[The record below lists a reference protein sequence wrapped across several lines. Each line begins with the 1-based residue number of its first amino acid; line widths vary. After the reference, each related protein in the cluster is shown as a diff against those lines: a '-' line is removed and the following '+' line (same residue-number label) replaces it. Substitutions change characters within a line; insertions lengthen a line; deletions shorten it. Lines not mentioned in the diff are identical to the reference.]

1 MHKALHRA
9 QMLSEYS
16 NNFVVDST
24 DSYDA
29 TSDFQLMSEPEYRGE
44 VQDLMLFTSKGCP
57 YCTSFKRSWRAL
69 KKTDLPVNFVQY
81 DADKDDNVCRKYKIN
96 AVPQLL
102 LKLSNKKKPLKYS
115 GDMNKKDVASWVKK
129 SI

>member
-24 DSYDA
+24 DSYNI
-29 TSDFQLMSEPEYRGE
+29 SDFKMSEPEYRGE

-57 YCTSFKRSWRAL
+57 YCTQFKRSWDAL
-69 KKTDLPVNFVQY
+69 KKTDLPVNFVKY
-81 DADKDDNVCRKYKIN
+81 DTDADEAICRKYKIN
-96 AVPQLL
+96 AVPQLIL
-102 LKLSNKKKPLKYS
+102 QLSNKKKPIKYS
-115 GDMNKKDVASWVKK
+115 GDMNKKDVTKWVTKNL
-129 SI
+129 